1 MRCPSALFCA
11 VALLWPLAATADC
24 LKANAEGQVAQGRL
38 TIARAHDAAGRV
50 ERPYIL
56 RLTAAACLDGSD
68 PEDVVKST
76 RTIHVYPGNDKLAPA
91 FRRLVGRSVVVH
103 GSPFGQITA
112 HHHAPIVMAVSEIA
126 AR

>member
-1 MRCPSALFCA
+1 MPCRTALFCVVA
-11 VALLWPLAATADC
+11 VLWPAAATADC
-24 LKANAEGQVAQGRL
+24 LKANTEGQVAQGRL

-56 RLTAAACLDGSD
+56 RLAAAACLDGTD
-68 PEDVVKST
+68 PDDVVKST
-76 RTIHVYPGNDKLAPA
+76 RTIHVFPDNDKLIPA
-91 FRRLVGRSVVVH
+91 FRRLVGRSVIVH

-112 HHHAPIVMAVSEIA
+112 HHHAPIVMAVTEIA